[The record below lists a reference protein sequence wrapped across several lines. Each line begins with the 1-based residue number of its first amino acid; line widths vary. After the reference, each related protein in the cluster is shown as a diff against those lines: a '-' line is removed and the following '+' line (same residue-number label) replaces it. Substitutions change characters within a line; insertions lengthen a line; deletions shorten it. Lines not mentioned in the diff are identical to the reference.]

1 MSEQGKGEFSDLNDE
16 SSFDLDYESCTD
28 IPEVIK
34 KLSNNYN
41 NLLRKIEYG
50 GLTMGMV
57 QCFGI
62 PEKTYADIIE
72 EARSDD
78 MFIDFITVVEA
89 THNAMLDSEI
99 NITQE
104 ECDRAKDLHTQI
116 MSGIKDFGDET
127 NRDFALLKS
136 FASKVD
142 MVYKKLREAGY
153 ERRDIIK

>member
-1 MSEQGKGEFSDLNDE
+1 MSERETGEFSDLNDE
-16 SSFDLDYESCTD
+16 SSFDLDYESC
-28 IPEVIK
+28 
-34 KLSNNYN
+34 
-41 NLLRKIEYG
+41 
-50 GLTMGMV
+50 
-57 QCFGI
+57 
-62 PEKTYADIIE
+62 ADIIE